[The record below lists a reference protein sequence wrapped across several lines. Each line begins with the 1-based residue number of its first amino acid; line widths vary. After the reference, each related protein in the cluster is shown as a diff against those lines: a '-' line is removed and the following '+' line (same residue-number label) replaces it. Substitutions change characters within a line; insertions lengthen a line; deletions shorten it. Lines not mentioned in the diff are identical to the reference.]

1 MKNLI
6 IVLLSLALSVSLYAQ
21 EITGKWTQTHQG
33 SENGSEMTASE
44 TLSIAENGTFEE
56 ALIMEMKFT
65 DDKDGQ
71 QTPVKLK
78 VRISCPGTWSFADK
92 VLSQTYDAKSVK
104 TEVLEQPDGFP
115 KFFMNLLCKRVVS
128 EFKKHSKKPV
138 RYNVLALTSDKLRIQ
153 EIGAKDPETET
164 YTRVE

>member
-1 MKNLI
+1 MKKVI
-6 IVLLSLALSVSLYAQ
+6 ILLLGLALSFGLYAQ
-21 EITGKWTQTHQG
+21 EISGKWILAHQD
-33 SENGSEMTASE
+33 SENGSEMNASE
-44 TLSIAENGTFEE
+44 TLSIMKNGTFDDV
-56 ALIMEMKFT
+56 LILEMKFT
-65 DDKDGQ
+65 DDENEQ
-71 QTPVKLK
+71 APVRLK
-78 VRISCPGTWSFADK
+78 VRISCAGTWSLADK

-164 YTRVE
+164 YTRSE

>member
-104 TEVLEQPDGFP
+104 TEVLDKEHSLFRFHSEVVNKDF
-115 KFFMNLLCKRVVS
+115 VVS
-128 EFKKHSKKPV
+128 S
-138 RYNVLALTSDKLRIQ
+138 RY
-153 EIGAKDPETET
+153 
-164 YTRVE
+164 

>member
-44 TLSIAENGTFEE
+44 TLSIMKNGTFDDV
-56 ALIMEMKFT
+56 LILEMKFT
-65 DDKDGQ
+65 DDENEQ
-71 QTPVKLK
+71 APVRLK
-78 VRISCPGTWSFADK
+78 VRISCGGTWSLADK